1 MSKKI
6 IDSLKLSLKQERD
19 ISKTKFSETDL
30 FAAADKLFSK
40 NSITAATVNTDKVVR
55 DTFTFP
61 EKEYFLIEKTKNR
74 LLENKLSAT
83 KSKILRMAL
92 VALDE
97 CSNDKLITCY
107 ESISKVKLGRP
118 KYK

>member
-19 ISKTKFSETDL
+19 ISRTKFSETDL

-40 NSITAATVNTDKVVR
+40 NSITTATDKVVR